1 MSVRQRNTLAIIG
14 CVTDVAPVVAPEQRK
29 PIWLIPN
36 LLSLDAPLVA
46 VAWLCI
52 FAKTWRADYHPWE
65 AYVSLGLAVWV
76 IYVANRLL
84 DVSILG
90 AGSGKLDARHEF
102 HRKHRKFFVIGAGL
116 AALAVLTLVISYM
129 SFAIYHYL
137 LIGGVVVAGFFGLSM
152 LSSQDTGEIPHAKN
166 ILAGIGFAF
175 GTAMMAHVYL
185 PELRIYDLLGSR
197 EFISFAVL
205 CVLKISAI
213 DVWDHASRSADVE
226 IKAGDE
232 LSLTLPLTLLG
243 GAALVFAVFDH
254 EMATRP
260 FFYAIMTGAALLHI
274 LNRSRARFSMDTLRA
289 LADVAMLLPVFV
301 YWVASC

>member
-1 MSVRQRNTLAIIG
+1 LSVRQRNTLAIIG
-14 CVTDVAPVVAPEQRK
+14 RVTDVTPVVAPEQRK

-52 FAKTWRADYHPWE
+52 FARTWRADYHPWE

-76 IYVANRLL
+76 IAVANRLL

-90 AGSGKLDARHEF
+90 AGSGKVDARHEF
-102 HRKHRKFFVIGAGL
+102 HRKYRKLFVIGAGL
-116 AALAVLTLVISYM
+116 AALTVLTLVLSYM
-129 SFAIYHYL
+129 SYAIYHYI

-152 LSSQDTGEIPHAKN
+152 LSSQDAGEIPHAKN

-205 CVLKISAI
+205 CILNISAI